1 MLPKYFPLFPEQ
13 ASKLAFHVDALYFF
27 ILGVT
32 IFFTM
37 LVAVLIVIFGIK
49 YRHDKH
55 PVPHQ
60 IEGSVPLEIFWSAV
74 PLGIAM
80 VIFTWGAVLF
90 IQQNRPPRGSLDMY
104 GIGKQWMWKFQHP
117 GGQREINQLHVPVG
131 RPVRVTLIS
140 QDVLHGFYVPAF
152 RAQMEAI
159 PGRYTTTWF
168 EPSKPGTYHLFCT
181 EYCGTKHNGMVG
193 EVIAMEAGDYE
204 QWLRG
209 ANAFGSLATEGQK
222 VFARMGCVTC
232 HRGDN
237 DARGPNLFRLYG
249 TQVRLQGGQSV
260 LADGG
265 YVRESVLNPSSKIV
279 YGYQNIMPTFQGQ
292 ITEEE
297 LIDLVEYV
305 KSLDNAGQLQ
315 QTITN
320 TQPEPPVNLEKM
332 QQGID
337 VTKPGN
343 NMIPAPPSH
352 SEQMQTVPK
361 PQPNAPQTNGQP
373 KAPGKNQ

>member
-27 ILGVT
+27 ILAVT
-32 IFFTM
+32 IFFTT
-37 LVAVLIVIFGIK
+37 LVAVLILIFGIK

-90 IQQNRPPRGSLDMY
+90 VQQNRPPRGSLDVY

-117 GGQREINQLHVPVG
+117 GGQREINELHVPVG

-152 RAQMEAI
+152 RTQMEAI

-193 EVIAMEAGDYE
+193 EVIVMEAGDYE

-209 ANAFGSLATEGQK
+209 TGAFGSLATEGQK

-249 TQVRLQGGQSV
+249 TQVRLQGGQRV
-260 LADGG
+260 LADEA
-265 YVRESVLNPSSKIV
+265 YIRESVLNPSSKIV

-292 ITEEE
+292 LNEEE
-297 LIDLVEYV
+297 LIELVEYV
-305 KSLDNAGQLQ
+305 KSLDNAGQLH

-320 TQPEPPVNLEKM
+320 TQPEPPVNLQKM

-343 NMIPAPPSH
+343 NTIPVPPSN
-352 SEQMQTVPK
+352 SEQMETVPK
-361 PQPNAPQTNGQP
+361 PQPTAPQTSGRQKP
-373 KAPGKNQ
+373 PGKSQ

>member
-32 IFFTM
+32 IFFTT
-37 LVAVLIVIFGIK
+37 LVAVLILIFGIK

-60 IEGSVPLEIFWSAV
+60 IEGSVTLEIFWSAV

-80 VIFTWGAVLF
+80 VIFTWGAILF
-90 IQQNRPPRGSLDMY
+90 IQQNRPPRGSLDVY

-117 GGQREINQLHVPVG
+117 GGQREINELHVPVG

-140 QDVLHGFYVPAF
+140 QDVLHSFYVPAF
-152 RAQMEAI
+152 RTQMEAI

-168 EPSKPGTYHLFCT
+168 EPTKPGTYHLFCN
-181 EYCGTKHNGMVG
+181 EYCGTKHSGMVG
-193 EVIAMEAGDYE
+193 DVIAMEPGDYE

-209 ANAFGSLATEGQK
+209 TGAFGSLATEGQK

-237 DARGPNLFRLYG
+237 EARGPNLFRLYG
-249 TQVRLQGGQSV
+249 TQVRLQGGQTV
-260 LADGG
+260 LADSG
-265 YVRESVLNPSSKIV
+265 YIRESILSPSSKIV

-292 ITEEE
+292 LNEEE
-297 LIDLVEYV
+297 LIQLVEYI
-305 KSLDNAGQLQ
+305 KSLDNAGQLH

-320 TQPEPPVNLEKM
+320 TQPEPPVNLQKM

-343 NMIPAPPSH
+343 NMIPGPTSH

-361 PQPNAPQTNGQP
+361 PQPNAPQSNGQ
-373 KAPGKNQ
+373 KQPGKSQ